1 MTRQEKV
8 FIKIT
13 IQIGY
18 NINIWIYKLNTNI
31 ENNYLRSNSTFR
43 LFQA

>member
-18 NINIWIYKLNTNI
+18 NINIWIYELNTSI
-31 ENNYLRSNSTFR
+31 ENNYLHFNSTFH